1 MDEFVEVKIKIKDDD
16 HRSEEKHAVYTN
28 QGFTVSRNNEKLQ
41 EWVGK
46 ALEGF
51 SGDTKDCDVTIF
63 VRMEW

>member
-1 MDEFVEVKIKIKDDD
+1 MDEFVEVKIKIKDDSF
-16 HRSEEKHAVYTN
+16 RTEEKHAIYTN
-28 QGFTVSRNNEKLQ
+28 EGFNVSRNNTKLQ

-51 SGDTKDCDVTIF
+51 SGDPANCDVSIF

>member
-1 MDEFVEVKIKIKDDD
+1 MDEFVEVKIKIKDDSF
-16 HRSEEKHAVYTN
+16 RTEEKHAIYTSE
-28 QGFTVSRNNEKLQ
+28 GFNVSRSNEKLQ

-51 SGDTKDCDVTIF
+51 HGDPSDCDVSIF